1 MSIKH
6 RNCWVFEYSKYNIHI
21 FKPIQAQLVI
31 NKTTVKRTTCQ
42 CYHISRKRAS
52 NGPVQYWKKN
62 ENEDGAFL
70 MNFREKGSFYRLI
83 LWWFRKWESK
93 IQIIWKANNLK
104 SKIGPPKEAICKV
117 ILRCTSGSLPLSRY
131 FEDIPTDS
139 LAICLLIFSCMH
151 TWER

>member
-1 MSIKH
+1 MILVLRWKLCHTREEITLCKTIVRFLSFYTSKSDKSPIVSIKH

-93 IQIIWKANNLK
+93 IQII
-104 SKIGPPKEAICKV
+104 
-117 ILRCTSGSLPLSRY
+117 
-131 FEDIPTDS
+131 
-139 LAICLLIFSCMH
+139 
-151 TWER
+151 